1 MLATEEELKNDSQAS
16 TTLMRKAIVFLE
28 EYEKKLDGKIR
39 VGYETKIKLTK
50 KTDFGKDWF
59 DAPCSQRYW
68 REVKSANTDVEFLT
82 SFCSEVERIAA
93 NEKQVAQKQVAQK
106 QVAQKQVVQ
115 KQVVQKLWR
124 LLMGGEDCYR
134 VILDEQFPCIY
145 SYNMRGS
152 LAWGRRLRLST
163 SKNFMRIYMDEEEG
177 FANFCFDRWVLAGR
191 LCNEVLKVEMIGK
204 SSNLSSYYL

>member
-1 MLATEEELKNDSQAS
+1 MLARNRRRAEKRFASLNFAHAKSYRFLGEIRKKTRWQGEGRIRNKN
-16 TTLMRKAIVFLE
+16 KA
-28 EYEKKLDGKIR
+28 D
-39 VGYETKIKLTK
+39 K

-68 REVKSANTDVEFLT
+68 REVRSANTDVKFLT

-93 NEKQVAQKQVAQK
+93 NEKQVAQAQK
-106 QVAQKQVVQ
+106 QVAQE
-115 KQVVQKLWR
+115 QVVQKLWR

-152 LAWGRRLRLST
+152 LAWGRRLRLRT
-163 SKNFMRIYMDEEEG
+163 CKNFMHIYMDEEER

-191 LCNEVLKVEMIGK
+191 LYSDVLEVEMVGK
-204 SSNLSSYYL
+204 PSCLASYYI